1 MHLPACDVSMRE
13 AFEAGFGGCPTYS
26 TGYEN
31 HRYCHI
37 DRDTISDL
45 PVFGV
50 CFECERCTA
59 MMVCAGATAVA
70 GYPLAMSTLESAV
83 VPFCRAPEDALV
95 APVPTSAAG
104 AAAARTCGSS

>member
-1 MHLPACDVSMRE
+1 MRHLGSCSRFAHPDDTELIKYVRHGGRKHLRVSGLCSKLR
-13 AFEAGFGGCPTYS
+13 S
-26 TGYEN
+26 TSLPLRLY
-31 HRYCHI
+31 
-37 DRDTISDL
+37 DL
-45 PVFGV
+45 
-50 CFECERCTA
+50 A

>member
-50 CFECERCTA
+50 CFECERCTDPVNSETPPYCA
-59 MMVCAGATAVA
+59 ESYCAGRTHSWEMRCSWNSRRSRRN
-70 GYPLAMSTLESAV
+70 PSL
-83 VPFCRAPEDALV
+83 
-95 APVPTSAAG
+95 PTSV
-104 AAAARTCGSS
+104 RVH